1 MPDAIRVMLIDAAKR
16 CRGVNKVMFVD
27 CVFTYAPILRAPPA
41 RQSKSQAAPAATP
54 SSPRRPLS
62 VVLHN

>member
-1 MPDAIRVMLIDAAKR
+1 MPDAIRVTLIDAAKR

-41 RQSKSQAAPAATP
+41 RPMRKGVS
-54 SSPRRPLS
+54 
-62 VVLHN
+62 HE